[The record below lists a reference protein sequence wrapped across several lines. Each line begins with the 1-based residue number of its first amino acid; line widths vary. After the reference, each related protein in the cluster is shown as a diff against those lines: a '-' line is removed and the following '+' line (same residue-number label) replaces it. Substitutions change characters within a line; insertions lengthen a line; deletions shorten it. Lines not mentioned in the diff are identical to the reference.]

1 MLLKKKLQ
9 QKKGFTIPT
18 IWGVFSK
25 ISDRKML
32 KIVISAKYFTRRK
45 LDNSINKLKNRI
57 FQIICKYIAINN
69 SDFLEIDTGNMK
81 DRK

>member
-1 MLLKKKLQ
+1 
-9 QKKGFTIPT
+9 
-18 IWGVFSK
+18 
-25 ISDRKML
+25 ML